1 MCIRDRVSTQSTGSN
16 PKTMVKFLK
25 DGKIVVLLQGR
36 YAGKKAVILKTMDDN
51 TKERP
56 YGHCV
61 VVGVAKCPLPITR
74 AMCKPTPKMKKLV
87 KKRSTIKPFVKMV
100 NFTHVMPTRYSVE
113 SSMSKTLKATLSAD
127 TFSEP
132 SVKKSFLKAAQGVFE
147 AKYQENEGQK
157 WLFEKLRF

>member
-1 MCIRDRVSTQSTGSN
+1 MGN
-16 PKTMVKFLK
+16 HKKAMVKFLK

-61 VVGVAKCPLPITR
+61 VVGVAKTPLPITR

-87 KKRSTIKPFVKMV
+87 KKRSTIKPFVIWS
-100 NFTHVMPTRYSVE
+100 TSPTSCQPGTASRAPCQRLSRLPLLPTPSPRSLSRR
-113 SSMSKTLKATLSAD
+113 SS
-127 TFSEP
+127 
-132 SVKKSFLKAAQGVFE
+132 
-147 AKYQENEGQK
+147 
-157 WLFEKLRF
+157 